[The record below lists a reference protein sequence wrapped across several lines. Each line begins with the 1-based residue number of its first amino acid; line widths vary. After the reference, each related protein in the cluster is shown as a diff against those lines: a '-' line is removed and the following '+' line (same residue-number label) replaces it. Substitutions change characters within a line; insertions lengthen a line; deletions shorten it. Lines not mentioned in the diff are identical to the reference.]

1 MDNKYII
8 ALEIGSS
15 AVQLAAVSFPDNN
28 PSHITVVS
36 AEEEPLHNCVRY
48 GRIQNVDEV
57 AAQTLSALD
66 RLRLSPDLLDK
77 TIAGVY
83 TAVGGRSL
91 HSIKATAQ
99 LSFPEETCINADIVF
114 RLQEDALKSVDEHID
129 VLDVIPLRFT
139 VDNLVTEKPVGVFAT
154 EIKAEFTIIVCH
166 SLNSRNLE
174 RVIQDRLGLD
184 ICAFVVRPIAIADMC
199 LSIEDTKPGCML
211 VDLGAE
217 TTTVSLY
224 KNGALQYLATIPLG
238 SDAITHDLASSMGVI
253 DSVAEETK
261 RNLANAIVDS
271 ATTSSAHL
279 RNISNYVHARAQEI
293 IANII
298 AQIGYADMATD
309 DIRAGIIITGR
320 GAKLRNFCKLLEL
333 QSGLRVR
340 AAAIPASVRI
350 NGADI
355 NGADFIAPI
364 AVALKG
370 AEYAMEPNAAPCVE
384 QPIVINVPEKVEKEI
399 AAKETQVD
407 AKPKLEAQPKPKAE
421 PEKKQPS
428 ETAFALDGNGY
439 DSVDDA
445 GEDDPYLLQDDD
457 KAEELRREQQRREE
471 EQRRREEERRIKEQL
486 IRDKNEQ
493 KEHAESEDVIQD
505 LDNYKPAR
513 LTLLDRIKNRV
524 ERLIGSLD
532 EDDSNTL
539 DD

>member
-15 AVQLAAVSFPDNN
+15 AVQMAAATFPDND
-28 PSHITVVS
+28 PSLITIVS

-57 AAQTLSALD
+57 ASKTLDVLD
-66 RLRLSPDLLDK
+66 RLRLSPDLIDK
-77 TIAGVY
+77 NIAGVY

-91 HSIKATAQ
+91 HSIKATAH
-99 LSFPEETCINADIVF
+99 LSFPEETCINADIVYQ
-114 RLQEDALKSVDEHID
+114 LQEDALKSVDEHID

-184 ICAFVVRPIAIADMC
+184 ICAFVVRPLAIADMC

-238 SDAITHDLASSMGVI
+238 SDAITRDLASSMGVI

-261 RNLANAIVDS
+261 RNLANAIIDS
-271 ATTSSAHL
+271 TTTSSAHL

-340 AAAIPASVRI
+340 TAAIPASVRI

-364 AVALKG
+364 AVAVKG
-370 AEYAMEPNAAPCVE
+370 AQYAMEPNAAPCVE
-384 QPIVINVPEKVEKEI
+384 QPIVINVPDKVEKEI
-399 AAKETQVD
+399 AAKETVAD
-407 AKPKLEAQPKPKAE
+407 IKPEPQKEAVT
-421 PEKKQPS
+421 EKKQPS
-428 ETAFALDGNGY
+428 TTAFTLDDNGY
-439 DSVDDA
+439 DSVDDD
-445 GEDDPYLLQDDD
+445 GDEDPYLLQDDD
-457 KAEELRREQQRREE
+457 KAEEMRREQRRREE
-471 EQRRREEERRIKEQL
+471 EQRRREEERRIKEQQL
-486 IRDKNEQ
+486 RDKNAQ
-493 KEHAESEDVIQD
+493 NGLAESEDVIQD
-505 LDNYKPAR
+505 LDGYKPPK
-513 LTLLDRIKNRV
+513 LSLIDKFKNRV